1 MNYYK
6 LVNVLFSSLMVILLV
21 LISTL
26 SMFATGLLFSNPSA
40 PLLGLLIGMIVGSV
54 ASVYLYVIIT
64 IPGLLT
70 KEFDGIKNR
79 LALGEFKSV
88 EDFQNEVGHFLVKF
102 FRFPGMTVTGGQF
115 RFKGCELLNIDTKA
129 DYSEIEEGREIRA
142 IKQKG
147 VTIIYVPV
155 IMGDE
160 FLGDFCLEVNT
171 LSKRLFKAFISD
183 FENFLLDDLLKIV
196 YLLNK

>member
-6 LVNVLFSSLMVILLV
+6 LVNVLFSILMVILV
-21 LISTL
+21 VIISSL
-26 SMFATGLLFSNPSA
+26 GMFVASSLFDNLSA
-40 PLLGLLIGMIVGSV
+40 PLFGLLIGMIVGSV
-54 ASVYLYVIIT
+54 FSVYLYVILT

-70 KEFDGIKNR
+70 KEFDDIKNK

-88 EDFQNEVGHFLVKF
+88 SDFQYEVAHFLVKF
-102 FRFPGMTVTGGQF
+102 FRFPGMTVKGGHF
-115 RFKGCELLNIDTKA
+115 RFKECEPLTITTKA
-129 DYSEIEEGREIRA
+129 DYSNIKESSKIRV

-147 VTIIYVPV
+147 ITLVYVPV

-160 FLGDFCLEVNT
+160 FLGDFTLEVKT
-171 LSKRLFKAFISD
+171 ISSRVFKSFIAD
-183 FENFLLDDLLKIV
+183 FENYMLDDLLKIV